1 MKNLFDPP
9 LYIIGEKLSFGA
21 SVADLFGFFYR
32 EADKQGWSKWQKEK
46 VLNECYKFGYPHLFS
61 AINAHIKP
69 MDEEVAK

>member
-9 LYIIGEKLSFGA
+9 LYIEGDKFDFGA
-21 SVADLFGFFYR
+21 TAVDIFGFFYR

-46 VLNECYKFGYPHLFS
+46 LLDECYRFGYPHLLD

-69 MDEEVAK
+69 NLDDKTN